1 MESVGNDDFRTF
13 YTIWVATLILYSL
26 NHMQNY
32 IRIQLTYYLYRNP
45 EQRIINNLKAKTLY
59 VNFLGQKYY
68 TEA

>member
-1 MESVGNDDFRTF
+1 MESTGNDDFRTF
-13 YTIWVATLILYSL
+13 YTIWVASLILYSL

-32 IRIQLTYYLYRNP
+32 IRIQLTYNLYYDS

-68 TEA
+68 S